1 MEESAK
7 TISKGFKVFLIILI
21 IVILVF
27 MRIENRD
34 GISSMIQKISIR
46 EKSLDFISRI
56 DLEGEVDNIN
66 LYDDILVKW
75 NKNNLSF
82 LKADGSIFWEKE
94 FNFEQ
99 PYIYY
104 GQQYI
109 YAIDKTS
116 GHIYSMDKN
125 GDTVFKAQL
134 NQGIFAVKESNDQL
148 MVHIKDENGENI
160 KIMNHMGDI
169 IKIHEELD
177 NNILYYN
184 LDSQG
189 DKYGISTLNTK
200 GDTLVSQL
208 GIYNF
213 SGEKLQDVEFKN
225 MIILRTEFVKNDILV
240 LTDTSINYIKDGIVK
255 WKRHFPAIKD
265 MYLDGDNILILYDK
279 NFEIIGLDGKTI
291 EKFVFAADY
300 KKIKYMDKIILLYG
314 KGDILGI
321 KGNKEVLNYKLDNEI
336 LALYNNQTSIYIR
349 NQRDVEIFKLKTK

>member
-1 MEESAK
+1 MEESTK
-7 TISKGFKVFLIILI
+7 TMSKGFKIFLIILI
-21 IVILVF
+21 IGILFF
-27 MRIENRD
+27 MKVENRNRL
-34 GISSMIQKISIR
+34 GNIIQSIAVK
-46 EKSLDFISRI
+46 EKSLDFTNRI
-56 DLEGEVDNIN
+56 PLDKGVNSIN
-66 LYDDILVKW
+66 LYENTLIKW
-75 NKNNLSF
+75 SENNLSF
-82 LKADGSIFWEKE
+82 LKTDGSLLWEKE
-94 FNFEQ
+94 YNFVE
-99 PYIYY
+99 PLIYY
-104 GQQYI
+104 GKSWI
-109 YAIDKTS
+109 YTIDKAT